1 VAALSVE
8 GRTNFTVAP
17 VAVTDDTV
25 TLVGAANL
33 DVVAAVT
40 DIASVRDG
48 VVTAG
53 TQIASTRNAATQ
65 AAATQSFFM
74 HLIMPPMRDFRREVN
89 QKNRRTFSTNSSLL
103 KRLSTPIQTIHDA
116 SVTCT
121 PNQNIMA
128 KPALPG
134 RPARVPPLP

>member
-8 GRTNFTVAP
+8 GRTNLTVAP

-25 TLVGAANL
+25 TLVGAENL

-48 VVTAG
+48 VVDAG
-53 TQIASTRNAATQ
+53 TQIASTRSAVTPAT
-65 AAATQSFFM
+65 ATTQSFFM

-89 QKNRRTFSTNSSLL
+89 QKNVRQTFSTISSFLERFL
-103 KRLSTPIQTIHDA
+103 APERTIHDA
-116 SVTCT
+116 SITCA
-121 PNQNIMA
+121 PN
-128 KPALPG
+128 
-134 RPARVPPLP
+134 